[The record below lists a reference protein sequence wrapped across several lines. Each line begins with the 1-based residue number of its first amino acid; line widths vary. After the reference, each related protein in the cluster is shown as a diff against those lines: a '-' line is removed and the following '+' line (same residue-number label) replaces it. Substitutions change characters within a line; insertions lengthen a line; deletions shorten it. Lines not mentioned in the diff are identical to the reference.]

1 MRMAGD
7 TDVNNSVEEALLKLK
22 LKNLAQVKRKF
33 LQTWFESLTISPFS
47 PFVCLSWGSAP
58 EWAIPTIIP
67 LFCGYRLIRIN
78 PLQALPQAIA
88 RPHIGW
94 LFKNR
99 GRTGLMP
106 GGVIKIKFHSSKYSH
121 SINHP
126 PYPYV
131 VMQSFYVVISE
142 MFRPE
147 EDLHLPIAPRVGR
160 KILMSPT
167 PKPYN
172 LWWRIQLH
180 VQLCWV
186 TPSSKWERPCSHNGY
201 HHLANNWGPP
211 AGHNTFQWE
220 HNRGSEV

>member
-1 MRMAGD
+1 MRVASD

-22 LKNLAQVKRKF
+22 LKNLAQVKRKL
-33 LQTWFESLTISPFS
+33 LQKWFESLTISPFS

-78 PLQALPQAIA
+78 PLRALPQAIA

-131 VMQSFYVVISE
+131 VMQSSLCGYLRNVQARG
-142 MFRPE
+142 RP
-147 EDLHLPIAPRVGR
+147 
-160 KILMSPT
+160 
-167 PKPYN
+167 
-172 LWWRIQLH
+172 
-180 VQLCWV
+180 
-186 TPSSKWERPCSHNGY
+186 
-201 HHLANNWGPP
+201 PP
-211 AGHNTFQWE
+211 ANSTPGGKKNLNVSNTQAL
-220 HNRGSEV
+220 